1 MSCSNSNNNILL
13 WEVIMRYRID
23 FSYDGTNFNGYQLQ
37 PNLRTVQNE
46 LEKAA
51 SYLNKQ
57 TYTSVQSSGRTD
69 KGVHALNQV
78 AHFDLTIDTTL
89 DKIKRGL
96 NSNLPEDIHIIKV
109 TKVTQNFHA
118 RFSAKKKEYIYK
130 INVGEYNPMDRNYI
144 YQYNRPLDIDLMKQ
158 AIKYFEGT
166 HDFTSFVSSEDEREN
181 KVRTIIK
188 TDIKKSKDIIEISF
202 QADGFMKYQVRNMV
216 GLLIAVGNHKKEV
229 SAVEKIINAKDRTK
243 SVKTASPEG
252 LYLKKVWY

>member
-1 MSCSNSNNNILL
+1 
-13 WEVIMRYRID
+13 MRYRID

-46 LEKAA
+46 LEKAV
-51 SYLNKQ
+51 SYLNRQ

-69 KGVHALNQV
+69 RGVHAINQV
-78 AHFDLTIDTTL
+78 AHFDLDIDTTL

-96 NSNLPEDIHIIKV
+96 NSNLPEDIHVIKV
-109 TKVTQNFHA
+109 KKVSNNFHA

-144 YQYNRPLDIDLMKQ
+144 YQYNRSLDINKMKE

-188 TDIKKSKDIIEISF
+188 TDIRKKKDLIEISF

-216 GLLIAVGNHKKEV
+216 GLLIAIGSGKKEV
-229 SAVEKIINAKDRTK
+229 ADVEKLLSAKDRTK
-243 SVKTASPEG
+243 SVKTASAEG